1 MTIAEIASAV
11 GAASGVFSLFWILF
25 QWGKGV
31 VRPVEK
37 DDNLRS
43 TITALVESQ
52 KQIADQIYQIAQTV
66 RDMATLMRT
75 SDQMSSMRHE
85 ILARELSAVR
95 QSLDNIQARQ

>member
-1 MTIAEIASAV
+1 MTIFEVSSVVGIITGAS
-11 GAASGVFSLFWILF
+11 SLGWLLF
-25 QWGKGV
+25 QWGKGIQPPQ
-31 VRPVEK
+31 R
-37 DDNLRS
+37 DDSLRG

-52 KQIADQIYQIAQTV
+52 KQITDQIYQIAQTV

-95 QSLDNIQARQ
+95 QSLDTIQSRQ